1 MTFVK
6 TSHSDIELRHPE
18 GKINFPGSGWIMDT
32 HKVKSQNAVARVV
45 LITNANGARMQLTF
59 NVADADM
66 GKAVEKFLQRTA
78 DPE

>member
-1 MTFVK
+1 
-6 TSHSDIELRHPE
+6 
-18 GKINFPGSGWIMDT
+18 MDT

-66 GKAVEKFLQRTA
+66 GKAVEKFLERTA